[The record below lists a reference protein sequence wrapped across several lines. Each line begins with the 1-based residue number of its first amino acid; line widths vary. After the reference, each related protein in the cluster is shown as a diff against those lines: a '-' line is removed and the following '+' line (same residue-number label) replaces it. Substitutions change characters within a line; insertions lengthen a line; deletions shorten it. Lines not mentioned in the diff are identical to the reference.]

1 MKDKNFLFPLDFLA
15 LYLLRSPFKLQ
26 IPWTCAIRSHF
37 AHTWRF
43 LKHFL
48 EVPCCLSASSQATGK
63 YWLFF
68 IGIGVGSATSM
79 AAGELRGSSLLCS
92 WKGWILMVVPF
103 WTKDVSSAFPL
114 THGIIIQSIIINY
127 YYNNNTVIQRKEKL
141 GLNRCKREVWKR
153 SWKRNIN
160 ISVLKLRKCDMLCIS
175 VDKTVSFP
183 LNLEVKCS
191 NIALAMLLSHSQRS
205 ERRGV

>member
-1 MKDKNFLFPLDFLA
+1 MCVGDERQEFPLPSGFFSLVLA
-15 LYLLRSPFKLQ
+15 QESFWVADSL
-26 IPWTCAIRSHF
+26 TCAIQSHF

-48 EVPCCLSASSQATGK
+48 EVPCCLSASWQATGK
-63 YWLFF
+63 SWLFF
-68 IGIGVGSATSM
+68 IGIGVGSATSR
-79 AAGELRGSSLLCS
+79 AVGEPPELRGCSLLCS
-92 WKGWILMVVPF
+92 WKGWILVVVPF
-103 WTKDVSSAFPL
+103 WTQDFSSAFPL
-114 THGIIIQSIIINY
+114 ARGIVF
-127 YYNNNTVIQRKEKL
+127 VIQRKEKL

-160 ISVLKLRKCDMLCIS
+160 ISVLKLRKCDMLCAS
-175 VDKTVSFP
+175 FEKTVRFP

-191 NIALAMLLSHSQRS
+191 SIALAMLLSHSHRS